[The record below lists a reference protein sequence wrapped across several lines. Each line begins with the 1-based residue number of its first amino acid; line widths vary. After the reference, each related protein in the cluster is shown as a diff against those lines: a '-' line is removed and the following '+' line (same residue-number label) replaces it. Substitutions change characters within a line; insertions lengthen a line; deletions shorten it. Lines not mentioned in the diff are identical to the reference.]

1 MMNQTNPFDQLRPNH
16 LPDPVSW
23 FPPAPGW
30 WLGSLLILILLSLAV
45 WLLIRIIRRTRYR
58 RQAKKAVAQLWLE
71 YQQHGNDRQF
81 AHECGSLLKRTALT
95 AYPEEQIARLHG
107 QDWLRFLADKSNNPA
122 FLQGAGTVLGEGR
135 YSKEQPVDVQSLH
148 TMTLSWI
155 RKHHA

>member
-1 MMNQTNPFDQLRPNH
+1 MMNQANPLDQLRPNH

-23 FPPAPGW
+23 FPPASGW
-30 WLGSLLILILLSLAV
+30 WLGSLLIVFLVVLAA
-45 WLLIRIIRRTRYR
+45 WLVVRAIRRTRYR
-58 RQAKKAVAQLWLE
+58 RQARKAASQLWLE

-95 AYPEEQIARLHG
+95 AYPEEQVACLHG
-107 QDWLRFLADKSNNPA
+107 QEWLKFLADKSNNPD
-122 FLQGAGTVLGEGR
+122 FLKAAGTALGESR
-135 YSKEQPVDVQSLH
+135 YSKEQLVDVQALH